1 MVEMFDK
8 KEVSQADKIINLKS
22 EGLSIRQIAVKLGI
36 PKSTIQD
43 IIKNSGVSESVRVN
57 SDIVRDSVRECPKED
72 NTDIETSKAD
82 KENPSLAELKTKI
95 NSILRDIYKTIDT
108 NKVKLKVLECKQEK
122 IQEEFNSRIN
132 KFLLNALN
140 IRLEAFREDL
150 IKQCREI
157 QKA

>member
-1 MVEMFDK
+1 MFDK
-8 KEVSQADKIINLKS
+8 KEVSQADKIINLKAS
-22 EGLSIRQIAVKLGI
+22 GLSIRQIAVKLGI

-43 IIKNSGVSESVRVN
+43 IIKNSGVSESVRIN

-82 KENPSLAELKTKI
+82 KEIQSLAELKTKI